1 MTSVRGK
8 YSVAVLSPVVGGH
21 YFGKVLAGVSRA
33 ARAGGHRVVVVQTYP
48 ADLERAQFPEEPP
61 VGVPV
66 GLDAADGLIVVTT
79 AVDAETVERLG
90 AEDRPMVLVG
100 EHSPV
105 AKAPAVAPDNA
116 GGTRAAVEHLIA
128 HGHVEIGFV
137 GSLRQSDI
145 VERYEAYR
153 ATLRDHGIEPRDEWV
168 YHASDN
174 QEAAGAAAARQALTA
189 GMPTTATFVAT
200 DRNAAGFTRMLQ
212 VSGLALPKRQA
223 VVGFD
228 HSDLGARMRPRLATV
243 DPHHDGVGELAVSL
257 LVAQIRGER
266 PRGRHLSAASLI
278 TRESCGCREASVGP
292 VQGTGEEAATSW
304 ARLAG
309 VAEIVLDG
317 AGAAPGIEA
326 WMRSVQRIVRGA
338 DALAV
343 LPDADALASLVD
355 ITRALRPHPEA
366 LEQLVPALRS
376 VEEELAKAR
385 KGRTRAPGE
394 PGPTARRRAVARAIT
409 DVIVALST
417 GCTQTLLARAGRL
430 ERTIGEQYELDL
442 GLLHADAP
450 TIRTLRWLPK
460 GHRGPATL
468 ALWSDAA
475 ERLTHPPVPDD
486 VPRPGLRDYAGEI
499 DSPAPRPPAGTAAD
513 PARELTVVGTTAT
526 SAQAR
531 ALVGTRLPVA
541 SFPTRALLDS
551 ADGIAFVIPVTFDTS
566 DWGLLLIGGA
576 IDTHTT
582 SARDKFD
589 HWAAMLA
596 VALDREARL
605 VSLRTQRA
613 ALADMA
619 ARERALALDL
629 RAGQVRYRLVEEV
642 ALEGTWDWDI
652 TTGHVYYSRTWK
664 SLLGLADDEVGSG
677 IEEWTS
683 RVHPDDQRAVR
694 SAIAR
699 QLAGACV
706 PLDLEHRLT
715 AADGRELWVRARAT
729 TVTDDAGVRARM
741 VGVLMVLGA
750 EGSGDAAPW
759 RTSRVRP
766 QADASPFSTSQ

>member
-8 YSVAVLSPVVGGH
+8 YSLAVLSPVVGGH

-33 ARAGGHRVVVVQTYP
+33 ARSGGHRVVVVQTYP

-61 VGVPV
+61 IGVPV
-66 GLDAADGLIVVTT
+66 GLDAADGLIIVTQ
-79 AVDAETVERLG
+79 AVDADTIERLG
-90 AEDRPMVLVG
+90 NEERPMVLVG
-100 EHSPV
+100 EHAAGPQ
-105 AKAPAVAPDNA
+105 APAVAPDNA
-116 GGTRAAVEHLIA
+116 GGTRAAVEHLVS
-128 HGHVEIGFV
+128 HGHTEIGFV
-137 GSLRQSDI
+137 GNLRQSDI
-145 VERYEAYR
+145 VERFEAYQ
-153 ATLRDHGIEPRDEWV
+153 ATLRDHGIEPQNKWV
-168 YHASDN
+168 YHAADN
-174 QEAAGAAAARQALTA
+174 QEASGAAAAREALAA
-189 GMPTTATFVAT
+189 GMPTTATFAAT

-223 VVGFD
+223 VIGFD

-278 TRESCGCREASVGP
+278 TRESCGCREPSVGL
-292 VQGTGEEAATSW
+292 VQGGDEAASSW

-309 VAEIVLDG
+309 VAGIVLDG
-317 AGAAPGIEA
+317 AGATPGVEA
-326 WMRSVQRIVRGA
+326 WMRSVQRIVRSA
-338 DALAV
+338 DTLAL
-343 LPDADALASLVD
+343 LPDADALASLSD

-366 LEQLVPALRS
+366 LEQLVPALREL
-376 VEEELAKAR
+376 EEELARAR
-385 KGRTRAPGE
+385 KAGTGRTSGD
-394 PGPTARRRAVARAIT
+394 PGPTARRRAVARAMT
-409 DVIVALST
+409 DVVVAVST

-442 GLLHADAP
+442 GLLHADAA

-460 GHRGPATL
+460 GHQGPATL

-475 ERLTHPPVPDD
+475 ERLAHPPVPDE
-486 VPRPGLRDYAGEI
+486 VPRPGLPDYAGEI
-499 DSPAPRPPAGTAAD
+499 DGPAPRPPAGTAAD
-513 PARELTVVGTTAT
+513 PARLLTVVGTTAT
-526 SAQAR
+526 SPQVR
-531 ALVGTRLPVA
+531 SLVGQKLPV
-541 SFPTRALLDS
+541 SQFPTRALLDS
-551 ADGIAFVIPVTFDTS
+551 ADGMAFVIPVTFDTS

-576 IDTHTT
+576 VDTHAT

-652 TTGHVYYSRTWK
+652 TTGHVYYSKTWK
-664 SLLGLADDEVGSG
+664 SLLGLPCDAVGSG
-677 IEEWTS
+677 IEEWTG
-683 RVHPDDQRAVR
+683 RVHPDDQRSVQ
-694 SAIAR
+694 SAIAK
-699 QLAGACV
+699 QLAGAPE
-706 PLDLEHRLT
+706 PLDLEHRLR

-741 VGVLMVLGA
+741 VGVLMVLGR
-750 EGSGDAAPW
+750 EGERGPV
-759 RTSRVRP
+759 RVAGGVERGLG
-766 QADASPFSTSQ
+766 T

>member
-8 YSVAVLSPVVGGH
+8 YSLAVLSPVVGGH
-21 YFGKVLAGVSRA
+21 YFGKVLAGVARA

-66 GLDAADGLIVVTT
+66 GLDAADGLVVVTT
-79 AVDAETVERLG
+79 AVDTETVERLST
-90 AEDRPMVLVG
+90 EDRPMVLVG
-100 EHSPV
+100 EHSPGLQ
-105 AKAPAVAPDNA
+105 APAVAPDNA
-116 GGTRAAVEHLIA
+116 GGTRAAVEHLLA
-128 HGHVEIGFV
+128 HGHKEIGFV
-137 GSLRQSDI
+137 GNLRQSDI
-145 VERYEAYR
+145 IERYEAYR
-153 ATLRDHGIEPRDEWV
+153 ATLRDHGIDPRNSWV
-168 YHASDN
+168 YHAADN
-174 QEAAGAAAARQALTA
+174 QEASGAAAAREALAA
-189 GMPTTATFVAT
+189 GMPTTATFAAT

-257 LVAQIRGER
+257 LVAQIRGDR

-292 VQGTGEEAATSW
+292 VQGPGEAVTSW

-309 VAEIVLDG
+309 VATIVLDG
-317 AGAAPGIEA
+317 AGATPGVEA
-326 WMRSVQRIVRGA
+326 WTRSVQRIVRSA
-338 DALAV
+338 DTLAL
-343 LPDADALASLVD
+343 LPDADALASLSD

-366 LEQLVPALRS
+366 LEQLVPALRE
-376 VEEELAKAR
+376 VEDELARAR
-385 KGRTRAPGE
+385 RGGTRQPGE
-394 PGPTARRRAVARAIT
+394 PGPTARRRAVARAMT
-409 DVIVALST
+409 DVIVAVST

-475 ERLTHPPVPDD
+475 ERLAHPPVPDD
-486 VPRPGLRDYAGEI
+486 VPRPGATDYAREI
-499 DSPAPRPPAGTAAD
+499 DGPAPRPPAGTAAD

-526 SAQAR
+526 SPQVR
-531 ALVGTRLPVA
+531 SLVGQKLPV
-541 SFPTRALLDS
+541 SQFPTRALLDS
-551 ADGIAFVIPVTFDTS
+551 ADGMAFVIPVTFDTS

-576 IDTHTT
+576 VDTHAT

-596 VALDREARL
+596 VALDREAQL

-619 ARERALALDL
+619 SRERSLALDL

-652 TTGHVYYSRTWK
+652 TTGHVYYSKTWK
-664 SLLGLADDEVGSG
+664 SLLGLADDAVGAG
-677 IEEWTS
+677 IEEWTG
-683 RVHPDDQRAVR
+683 RVHPDDQRSVQ
-694 SAIAR
+694 SALAK
-699 QLAGACV
+699 QLAGV
-706 PLDLEHRLT
+706 SEPLDLEHRIR

-741 VGVLMVLGA
+741 VGVLMVLGR
-750 EGSGDAAPW
+750 EGTRGTAAASRG
-759 RTSRVRP
+759 RTPGVVDSVEPRPSR
-766 QADASPFSTSQ
+766 

>member
-8 YSVAVLSPVVGGH
+8 YSLAVLSPVVGGH

-61 VGVPV
+61 IGVPV
-66 GLDAADGLIVVTT
+66 GLDAADGLIIVTQ
-79 AVDAETVERLG
+79 AVDADTVERLG
-90 AEDRPMVLVG
+90 TEDLPMVLVG
-100 EHSPV
+100 EHAEGPQ
-105 AKAPAVAPDNA
+105 APAVAPDNA
-116 GGTRAAVEHLIA
+116 GGTRAAVEHLIS
-128 HGHVEIGFV
+128 HGHTEIGFV
-137 GSLRQSDI
+137 GNLRQHDI

-153 ATLRDHGIEPRDEWV
+153 TTLFDHGIEPQAKWV
-168 YHASDN
+168 YHAADN
-174 QEAAGAAAARQALTA
+174 QEASGAAAAREALAA
-189 GMPTTATFVAT
+189 GMPTTATFAAT

-243 DPHHDGVGELAVSL
+243 DPHHDGVGELAVGL

-292 VQGTGEEAATSW
+292 VQGQDDDAATSW
-304 ARLAG
+304 SRLAG
-309 VAEIVLDG
+309 VAGIVLDG
-317 AGAAPGIEA
+317 AGATPGVEA
-326 WMRSVQRIVRGA
+326 WMRSVQRIVRSA
-338 DALAV
+338 DTLAL
-343 LPDADALASLVD
+343 LPDADALASLSD

-366 LEQLVPALRS
+366 LEQLVPALRE
-376 VEEELAKAR
+376 VEDELAKAR
-385 KGRTRAPGE
+385 RGNAKQPGD
-394 PGPTARRRAVARAIT
+394 PGPTARRRAVARAMT
-409 DVIVALST
+409 DVIVAVST

-475 ERLTHPPVPDD
+475 ERLAHPPVPDE
-486 VPRPGLRDYAGEI
+486 VPRPGLPDYAGEI
-499 DSPAPRPPAGTAAD
+499 DGPAPRPPAGTAAD

-526 SAQAR
+526 TPQVRS
-531 ALVGTRLPVA
+531 LVGQKLPV
-541 SFPTRALLDS
+541 SQFPTRALLDS
-551 ADGIAFVIPVTFDTS
+551 ADGMAFVIPVTFDTS

-576 IDTHTT
+576 VDTHAT

-664 SLLGLADDEVGSG
+664 SLLGLADDAVGSG
-677 IEEWTS
+677 IEEWTG
-683 RVHPDDQRAVR
+683 RVHPDDQRPVQ
-694 SAIAR
+694 SAIAK
-699 QLAGACV
+699 QLAGISE
-706 PLDLEHRLT
+706 PLDLEHRIR

-741 VGVLMVLGA
+741 VGVLMVLGR
-750 EGSGDAAPW
+750 EGERGTTTAAA
-759 RTSRVRP
+759 VARP
-766 QADASPFSTSQ
+766 GPAV